1 MTFTEEL
8 KATAQSLVSIGKGI
22 LAADE
27 SLNTENQ
34 RFQKLGILETV
45 QMRCAYREMLFTTP
59 GIGAYISG
67 VLLFDETIRQT
78 NREDMHF
85 AIEPRRS
92 RRLDPRQHI
101 LQTEDAIVPRGAAY
115 PFSLARVCQLP

>member
-34 RFQKLGILETV
+34 RFQKLGIPETI
-45 QMRCAYREMLFTTP
+45 QMRCACREMLFTAP

-78 NREDMHF
+78 NREGTSF
-85 AIEPRRS
+85 ITVLQKSGIIPGIK
-92 RRLDPRQHI
+92 LDKGTVVVRA
-101 LQTEDAIVPRGAAY
+101 LG
-115 PFSLARVCQLP
+115 